1 MICNQPENV
10 PLAAQQSVTSSREI
24 IMDRFEINH
33 GLHTAVGSSD
43 LVGWVLEVCG
53 CCVSPRAESRWPW
66 RAALG

>member
-24 IMDRFEINH
+24 ITDHFEINR

-43 LVGWVLEVCG
+43 G
-53 CCVSPRAESRWPW
+53 PH
-66 RAALG
+66 LGFGGLWMLCKPTC